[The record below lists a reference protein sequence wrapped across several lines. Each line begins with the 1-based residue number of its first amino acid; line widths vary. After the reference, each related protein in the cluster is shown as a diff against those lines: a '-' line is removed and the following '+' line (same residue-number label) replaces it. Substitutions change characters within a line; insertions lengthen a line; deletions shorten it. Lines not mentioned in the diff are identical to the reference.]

1 MPFLFFFWEEN
12 EGGSEQMEFTSII
25 FETYP
30 ISQHHINCGV
40 VRISYQH
47 TASADMVA
55 TEWKKILCQY
65 PLLFLLLHCDDF
77 LLENYET
84 NIKRK

>member
-1 MPFLFFFWEEN
+1 
-12 EGGSEQMEFTSII
+12 MEFTSII

-55 TEWKKILCQY
+55 TE
-65 PLLFLLLHCDDF
+65 
-77 LLENYET
+77 
-84 NIKRK
+84 